1 VTQDVRALFARAQRA
16 LAPDL
21 RAAIFGSSGDRLFRD
36 ILGLLPGRTAG
47 DGFWEPLPWRGAL
60 RKDIRIIVAVRIGD
74 AEGDDAFACVER
86 DRIHGIPTARGHR
99 TRHMLSMLHGPEIL
113 DLLAFSMMM
122 DRAPRRLTGM
132 ADALGVGA
140 DGEGPDESLG
150 PVTLCRSFRDWM
162 RHLAALPCLPLG
174 EPVEQQRLIRG
185 FAGGVV
191 CQDLA
196 HGVTTERL
204 LKRDLPAAP
213 EIAVLAA

>member
-1 VTQDVRALFARAQRA
+1 MHDVDAIFAHARRA

-21 RAAIFGSSGDRLFRD
+21 RAAIFGRPGSTLFRD

-47 DGFWEPLPWRGAL
+47 DGFWEPLPWRGTL
-60 RKDIRIIVAVRIGD
+60 RKDVRIIVAVRTGD
-74 AEGDDAFACVER
+74 AEADGPFACIER
-86 DRIHGIPTARGHR
+86 DRVHGLLTTRGHR
-99 TRHMLSMLHGPEIL
+99 MSHMLSMLHGPEIL
-113 DLLAFSMMM
+113 DLLAFSMGM